1 MPSSRR
7 WSPDRTPMTSRI
19 PASLVLVLAAVLA
32 GCGGSAA
39 SASPESSTAS
49 VPTVTGAWVRPPL
62 GPDRPAGG
70 YLTITGAP
78 GSADAL
84 VSARS
89 EVAASVE
96 IHETTADAS
105 GMAAMHP
112 IQRLDIPAGGTVRL
126 EPGGYHLMLMG
137 VSVPLV
143 VGETVE
149 ITLTFETAG
158 EVTIQAQIRAS

>member
-1 MPSSRR
+1 
-7 WSPDRTPMTSRI
+7 MTARI
-19 PASLVLVLAAVLA
+19 PAFLVLVVAAFLA

-39 SASPESSTAS
+39 SASPESSAPI

-84 VSARS
+84 VSA
-89 EVAASVE
+89 SVE

-126 EPGGYHLMLMG
+126 EPGGHHLMLMG
-137 VSVPLV
+137 VSEPLV

-158 EVTIQAQIRAS
+158 EVTVQAQIRAS